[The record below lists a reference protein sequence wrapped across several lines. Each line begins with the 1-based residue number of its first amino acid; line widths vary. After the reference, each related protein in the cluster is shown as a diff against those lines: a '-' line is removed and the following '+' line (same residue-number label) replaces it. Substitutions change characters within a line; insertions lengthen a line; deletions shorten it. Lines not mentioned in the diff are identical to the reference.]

1 MRSYVPQFANA
12 PIECVSFA
20 CTGTSY
26 LSGKEEEDLALGDL
40 GRMLNVPAM
49 SAATSVCLALRTLGA
64 KRIGLVS
71 PYPEGEQLDN
81 ACTPY
86 WASRGFEIGAKTN
99 ASRPGKNFHPI
110 YSLPAD
116 AAQEDLR
123 RREAEDRMPHQV
135 RRLRAEIAADEGVPR
150 GQFLTAVGGD
160 GLRYRTQGFDAP
172 ARGNDDLFDRRGDG
186 LPGSAYCKNGGS
198 DCAPRPYRRRQSP
211 VHGYPPAVVQRRN
224 RYTAGYGVAMD
235 F

>member
-1 MRSYVPQFANA
+1 MVTHGNVRHRFRVGLIEFAVGRRERA
-12 PIECVSFA
+12 FGATDVR
-20 CTGTSY
+20 
-26 LSGKEEEDLALGDL
+26 LAGDE
-40 GRMLNVPAM
+40 VHH
-49 SAATSVCLALRTLGA
+49 AAGGVTAEQRALRTFQDLDALHVEQAEAVRQARSLVHAVDVDANGS
-64 KRIGLVS
+64 GLVGI
-71 PYPEGEQLDN
+71 E
-81 ACTPY
+81 
-86 WASRGFEIGAKTN
+86 RGA
-99 ASRPGKNFHPI
+99 
-110 YSLPAD
+110 AD